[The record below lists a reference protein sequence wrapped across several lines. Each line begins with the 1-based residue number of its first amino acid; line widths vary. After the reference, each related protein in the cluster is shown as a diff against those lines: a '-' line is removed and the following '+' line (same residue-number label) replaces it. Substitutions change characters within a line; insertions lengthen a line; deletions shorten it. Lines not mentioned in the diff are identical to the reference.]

1 MTTKKKKGTGG
12 RELQVPRGGYYAQ
25 PGSVANDEEAEGQD
39 AESVSIGPQVLRK
52 RKVPLP
58 MKMSVMRGVVM
69 PRLLFGA
76 EVYGMGKMTM
86 DNMQTMVN
94 RALPKVVGLSAK
106 AMVSNVARWRETGVP
121 PLVAT
126 TAGRRVRAYQ
136 KTCTL
141 NTWVRRLVDN
151 PFNSRRRTCL
161 SGTARWLESNTHKLV
176 SFLPKATGIP
186 NVVWKRG
193 GWKKLGAKLT
203 NAIVTKAVWA
213 R

>member
-1 MTTKKKKGTGG
+1 MVESYKYLGVDITPNLELSGMMKGRRDST
-12 RELQVPRGGYYAQ
+12 RKLLALVHRF
-25 PGSVANDEEAEGQD
+25 
-39 AESVSIGPQVLRK
+39 LRK
-52 RKVPLP
+52 REIPIP

-76 EVYGMGKMTM
+76 EVYDMSKMIT
-86 DNMQTMVN
+86 DRMQTMVN
-94 RALPKVVGLSAK
+94 RPLRKVVGLSAK